1 MTQEPLTHTVKEDD
15 AGNRLDRLLARA
27 FPALSRT
34 RLKAL
39 IESGAVCSGERTIT
53 DASYRVKPGETL
65 TTLVPEAAPA
75 TVVAQDIPLD
85 IRYED
90 DDLLVV
96 DKPAGMVVHPAPGNP
111 DRTLVN
117 ALLAHCGS
125 SLSGIGGVRR
135 PGIVHRIDKDTSG
148 LLVVAKNDAA
158 HAGLAAQF
166 EQHTIDREYIAV
178 AWGIPAPGA
187 GTIEGNIGRNPKNR
201 KKMAVVP
208 PPRGKTATTHF
219 EVTRRLGLNASVLRC
234 RLETGRTH
242 QIRVHCAHIGHS
254 IVGDPL
260 YGGRN
265 PGRRARLT
273 PDCAAA
279 VRLFS
284 RQALHAHVIGFD
296 HPVSGEKIHLVS
308 ELPNDIKFLIDT
320 FSATVA

>member
-1 MTQEPLTHTVKEDD
+1 MAKQVLTHTVHENDGGD
-15 AGNRLDRLLARA
+15 RLDRRLASA
-27 FPALSRT
+27 FAALSRT

-39 IESGAVCSGERTIT
+39 IVSGAARAGERTIT
-53 DASYRVKPGETL
+53 NPSYRVKPGEIL
-65 TTLVPEAAPA
+65 TVSVPDAAPA
-75 TVVAQDIPLD
+75 KPAAQAMALE

-96 DKPAGMVVHPAPGNP
+96 DKPAGLVVHPAPGNP

-117 ALLAHCGS
+117 ALLAHCGD

-166 EQHTIDREYIAV
+166 AAHDIERAYLAV
-178 AWGIPAPGA
+178 VWGRPNPPRGQ
-187 GTIEGNIGRNPKNR
+187 IEGDIGRNPRDR

-208 PPRGKTATTHF
+208 RGKPARTHYAIHQN
-219 EVTRRLGLNASVLRC
+219 LGLGASVLEC

-254 IVGDPL
+254 VIGDPL
-260 YGGRN
+260 YGGRK
-265 PGRRARLT
+265 PGRRLAL
-273 PDCAAA
+273 PPAALA
-279 VRLFS
+279 MVRGFE
-284 RQALHAHVIGFD
+284 RQALHAYVIGFD
-296 HPVSGEKIHLVS
+296 HPLRDVRISLTS
-308 ELPNDIKFLIDT
+308 ELPSDIKELIKILGMNLPD
-320 FSATVA
+320 